1 MAGSIYSLSGRYPG
15 YAIGGIPEPFG
26 HAKERKAILS
36 VEEIINAWK
45 NNEDD
50 ADQLLKD
57 KKLKDKL
64 KQDGK
69 TPANP
74 AGEQEITD
82 EELKAVEGGKLV
94 ALTCNVNSC

>member
-1 MAGSIYSLSGRYPG
+1 MST
-15 YAIGGIPEPFG
+15 
-26 HAKERKAILS
+26 
-36 VEEIINAWK
+36 EEIINAWK
-45 NNEDD
+45 SNEDD

-74 AGEQEITD
+74 AGEREITD
-82 EELKAVEGGKLV
+82 EDLEAVEGGLV
-94 ALTCNVNSC
+94 GHITCNGNSC